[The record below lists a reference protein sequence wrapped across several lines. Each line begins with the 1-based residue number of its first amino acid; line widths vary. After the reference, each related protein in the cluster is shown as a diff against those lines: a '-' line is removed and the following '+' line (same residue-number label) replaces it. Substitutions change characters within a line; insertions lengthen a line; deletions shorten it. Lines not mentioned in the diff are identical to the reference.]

1 MSATPAGAATY
12 PGGMRLFVGVTDDQ
26 WFHFLAAQPACDEV
40 NFWRPSGVGFQA
52 LGEGELFL
60 FKLHAPHH
68 FIVGGG
74 FFTRALQVPLSLAW
88 DAFGPANGVPDL
100 GAMRRRIAKYRRQ
113 TPEALGN
120 PPITCLMLAEPF
132 FLPREEW
139 ILVPASFKS
148 NIVTGKGYDT
158 REGEGRELFEAVKE
172 RLQGRV
178 PSGTRPATLAA
189 AATPRYGA
197 PRIVTPRL
205 GQGTFRAL
213 VTEAYG
219 RRCAVTGE
227 KTLPVLEAAHVQ
239 PYASGGPHEVS
250 NGLLLRSDLHRLYDQ
265 GYVTVDPDDRRLLVS
280 PRIREEFQNGRH
292 YYALEGQA
300 LAAPQRGFAPV
311 TRERLLYHAEQVYRA

>member
-1 MSATPAGAATY
+1 MTSGSISS
-12 PGGMRLFVGVTDDQ
+12 PGSTG
-26 WFHFLAAQPACDEV
+26 CEEV
-40 NFWRPSGVGFQA
+40 NFWRPSGTGFQA

-74 FFTRALQVPLSLAW
+74 FFARALHLPLSLAW
-88 DAFGPANGVPDL
+88 DSFGTANGVRDL
-100 GAMRRRIAKYRRQ
+100 PEMRRRIAKYRRE
-113 TPEALGN
+113 PEATLGN
-120 PPITCLMLAEPF
+120 PSITCLMLAEPF

-139 ILVPASFKS
+139 IPVPASFKS
-148 NIVTGKGYDT
+148 NIVVGKGYTTET
-158 REGEGRELFEAVKE
+158 RKVAGCSTRSRSVYRPGR
-172 RLQGRV
+172 RLSAEQ
-178 PSGTRPATLAA
+178 RPATVAA
-189 AATPRYGA
+189 VETPRYGA
-197 PRIVTPRL
+197 PQIVRPRL

-265 GYVTVDPDDRRLLVS
+265 GYIAVDPDDRRLLVS
-280 PRIREEFQNGRH
+280 GRIREEFQNGRH
-292 YYALEGQA
+292 YYALEGQRIA
-300 LAAPQRGFAPV
+300 DPQEKFAPV
-311 TRERLLYHAEQVYRA
+311 THQRLLYHAEHVYRA

>member
-1 MSATPAGAATY
+1 MH
-12 PGGMRLFVGVTDDQ
+12 MRVFVGVTDDQ
-26 WFHFLAAQPACDEV
+26 WFDFLARQSRCEEV
-40 NFWRPSGVGFQA
+40 NFWRPSGTGFQA

-74 FFTRALQVPLSLAW
+74 FFARALQLPISLAW
-88 DAFGPANGVPDL
+88 DSFGTANGVANL
-100 GAMRRRIAKYRRQ
+100 SEMRRKIGKYRRE
-113 TPEALGN
+113 PEATLGN

-132 FLPREEW
+132 FFPRDEW
-139 ILVPASFKS
+139 IPVPASFKS
-148 NIVTGKGYDT
+148 NIVVGKGYTTTD
-158 REGEGRELFEAVKE
+158 EEGRRLFDAVTA
-172 RLQGRV
+172 RLQSRAQPLAEQG
-178 PSGTRPATLAA
+178 PATVAA
-189 AATPRYGA
+189 VETPRFGA
-197 PRIVTPRL
+197 PQIVRPRL

-265 GYVTVDPDDRRLLVS
+265 GYITVEPDERRLLVS

-292 YYALEGQA
+292 YYALEGQRIA
-300 LAAPQRGFAPV
+300 DPQEKFAPV
-311 TRERLLYHAEQVYRA
+311 THQRLLYHAEHVYRA